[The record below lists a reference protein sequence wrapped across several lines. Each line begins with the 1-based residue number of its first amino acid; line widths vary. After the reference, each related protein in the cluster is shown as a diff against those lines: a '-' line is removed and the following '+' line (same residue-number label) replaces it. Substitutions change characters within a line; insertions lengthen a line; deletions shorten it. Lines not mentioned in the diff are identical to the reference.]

1 MNTFKSKK
9 IYPTNYS
16 RQSVKRVN
24 FFQNRRHVFVFS
36 QSNNNTCITVLYPL
50 QLRNQM
56 LGCIIQQRVAIVCF
70 TEAPNDGF
78 PLNTFKTLFRLSR
91 ILLDLQKCIL
101 SGFVEFVS
109 DWSSQGNLS
118 LFEITRASVLFS
130 QKFWMQIKD
139 LRRREFF

>member
-1 MNTFKSKK
+1 MNTFKSKE
-9 IYPTNYS
+9 IYPINYS
-16 RQSVKRVN
+16 KQPVKRVN

-36 QSNNNTCITVLYPL
+36 QSNNNTYITVLNLL

-56 LGCIIQQRVAIVCF
+56 LGCIVQQRVAIVCF
-70 TEAPNDGF
+70 TEAPNDSF

-101 SGFVEFVS
+101 SGVVEFVS

-118 LFEITRASVLFS
+118 LFEITRAS
-130 QKFWMQIKD
+130 D